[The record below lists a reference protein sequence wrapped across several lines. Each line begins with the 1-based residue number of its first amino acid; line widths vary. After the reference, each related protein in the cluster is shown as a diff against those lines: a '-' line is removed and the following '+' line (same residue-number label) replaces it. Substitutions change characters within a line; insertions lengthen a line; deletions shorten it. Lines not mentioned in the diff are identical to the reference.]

1 MKIESIQTFLKLKN
15 IAVVGVSISGKGFGL
30 SVYNHLKDNGYSVF
44 AVNRKGGFS
53 NNIKLYDSL
62 LKIEKE
68 IEGIVTVVPPL
79 ETESIVK
86 EALDLGVKNIWM
98 QQGSESEKA
107 IEFCNKNEI
116 NVIHGECILMFAEPV
131 KSIHSFHRW
140 VNKLIG
146 KYPN

>member
-15 IAVVGVSISGKGFGL
+15 IAVVGVSNSGKGFGV

-68 IEGIVTVVPPL
+68 IDGIVTVVPPL

-86 EALDLGVKNIWM
+86 EAHEFRSKKYLDAARL
-98 QQGSESEKA
+98 
-107 IEFCNKNEI
+107 
-116 NVIHGECILMFAEPV
+116 
-131 KSIHSFHRW
+131 
-140 VNKLIG
+140 
-146 KYPN
+146 